1 MTVNFIT
8 GIKLLGLERLRQK
21 QH

>member
-8 GIKLLGLERLRQK
+8 GIKLLGLERLRQI